1 MTRYAFIDTET
12 DSLSPSRHVWEIG
25 IITVDDV
32 GTEHERAACTH
43 LFLPLDV
50 SRSDG
55 QALAI
60 GRYWQRHP
68 SALAVLADAPAP
80 AMPVT
85 SMHEAARRVLRATHG
100 AILVGINPAFDTQA
114 LERILRTACLA
125 PTWDYRLIDM
135 RALAM
140 GYLLGR
146 RENVDELA
154 SSDDLSIRCGV
165 APPDGA
171 ERHTALGDAGWAQR
185 WFFSIASDRD
195 RGAEGADA

>member
-12 DSLSPSRHVWEIG
+12 DGLGPNRHVWEIG
-25 IITVDDV
+25 IITVDNASDND
-32 GTEHERAACTH
+32 ERITRTH
-43 LFLPLDV
+43 LFLPLDAG
-50 SRSDG
+50 RSDG
-55 QALAI
+55 QALSI
-60 GRYWQRHP
+60 GGYWKRHP
-68 SALAVLADAPAP
+68 SALAALADKPTPAT
-80 AMPVT
+80 PVT
-85 SMHEAARRVLRATHG
+85 TMHEAARRVLRATHG
-100 AILVGINPAFDTQA
+100 AVLVGVNPAFDAQS
-114 LERILRTACLA
+114 LERILRSAGLS

-165 APPDGA
+165 APPDET
-171 ERHTALGDAGWAQR
+171 ERHTALGDAEWARR

-195 RGAEGADA
+195 RGAEVVDA

>member
-25 IITVDDV
+25 IITVDNPGDD
-32 GTEHERAACTH
+32 ERVTRTH
-43 LFLPLDV
+43 LFLPLDAG
-50 SRSDG
+50 RSDT
-55 QALAI
+55 QALDV
-60 GRYWQRHP
+60 GGYWQRHP
-68 SALAVLADAPAP
+68 AAIAALADKPAP
-80 AMPVT
+80 AAPLTAV
-85 SMHEAARRVLRATHG
+85 HEAARRVLRATHG
-100 AILVGINPAFDTQA
+100 AIIVGVNPAFDTQS
-114 LERILRTACLA
+114 LERILRSHGLA

-165 APPDGA
+165 APPDGT

-195 RGAEGADA
+195 RGAEGVDA